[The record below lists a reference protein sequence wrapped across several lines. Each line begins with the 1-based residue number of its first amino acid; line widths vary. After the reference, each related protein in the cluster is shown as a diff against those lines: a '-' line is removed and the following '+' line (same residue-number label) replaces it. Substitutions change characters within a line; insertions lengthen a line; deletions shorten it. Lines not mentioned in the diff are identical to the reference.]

1 MGESPL
7 SGCHHILTAKNS
19 GVCLVHERKLRAGGL
34 PSEIFFRNLLSK
46 MQETTTLQNSTK
58 ILLQWGGLSRYH
70 MSTVF
75 QKTDFQEFSRSVY
88 IFQELNC
95 IPGVSRSFQEQY
107 KEYKRQ
113 VMAACYYKNNK
124 ITTGQQILCPRYYI
138 FTSIYI
144 LMKAKYSHIHIH
156 VYRICINMVHISTT
170 VMCTK

>member
-1 MGESPL
+1 M
-7 SGCHHILTAKNS
+7 
-19 GVCLVHERKLRAGGL
+19 CLVHERKLRAGGL

-75 QKTDFQEFSRSVY
+75 QKTDFQEFSRSLH
-88 IFQELNC
+88 F
-95 IPGVSRSFQEQY
+95 PGAKLHSRSFQEQY

-113 VMAACYYKNNK
+113 LMAACYYKNNK

-138 FTSIYI
+138 FTSIYV